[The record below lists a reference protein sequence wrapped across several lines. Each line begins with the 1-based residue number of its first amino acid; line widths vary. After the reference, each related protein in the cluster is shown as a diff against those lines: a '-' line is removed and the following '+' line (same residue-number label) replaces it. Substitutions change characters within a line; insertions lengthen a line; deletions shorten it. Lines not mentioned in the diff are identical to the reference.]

1 MATEK
6 QIAANR
12 RNAQRSTGP
21 RTPTGKARSSR
32 NALKH
37 GILSRELIEEGE
49 SVEELAELIE
59 ALRADLRPEG
69 EVEAALVNRIA
80 DCIWRL
86 LRCHE
91 WEFDLMYTHMNDYVV
106 LAQHYRQELHME
118 WLPGQAFSMATN
130 WWALAFRRL
139 ACHEKA
145 IEGRFYGA
153 IKELERLQAARASR
167 ADGPDGPLGE
177 EERDG
182 KRQG

>member
-21 RTPTGKARSSR
+21 RTPEGKARSSR

-37 GILSRELIEEGE
+37 GILSRELTQEGE
-49 SVEELAELIE
+49 SAEELVDLIE

-69 EVEAALVNRIA
+69 AVESALIHRIA

-91 WEFDLMYTHMNDYVV
+91 WEFDLMYNNMNDYVV
-106 LAQHYRQELHME
+106 LAQHYRQELYTE

-130 WWALAFRRL
+130 WRALAFRRL

-145 IEGRFYGA
+145 IEGRFYGSM
-153 IKELERLQAARASR
+153 KELERLQAARASR
-167 ADGPDGPLGE
+167 ADGPGGPPDE
-177 EERDG
+177 EE
-182 KRQG
+182 